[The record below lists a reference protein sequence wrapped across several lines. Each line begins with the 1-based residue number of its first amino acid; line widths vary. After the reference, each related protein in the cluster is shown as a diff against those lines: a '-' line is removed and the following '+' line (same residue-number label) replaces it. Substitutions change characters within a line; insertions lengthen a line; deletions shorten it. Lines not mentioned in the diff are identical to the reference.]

1 MKCNQIEAGRSAFTL
16 IELLVVIA
24 IIAILAAMLLP
35 ALSKAKVRAQSIQCM
50 NNTKQLMVGW
60 IIYAGDNNDLICAEG
75 SAPGD
80 HWVNGTM
87 ASYTPS
93 ADTTTITLALVY
105 PYVKNLVSYH
115 CPSDISVQ
123 GWAQNPIIEKG
134 LPRIRSYSCSDA
146 FNPGA
151 DGAHV
156 VYNKLSL
163 VRTAVDTFTFIEENP
178 YTINDDVFAVNVVN
192 NPPGETSAML
202 VDSPAVYHAGATGM
216 SFADGHSIVHKWR
229 SAIIINNK
237 GFSTSSSD
245 PTFVSDV
252 LWLVSV
258 TAPPQ

>member
-1 MKCNQIEAGRSAFTL
+1 MRCHKLQKDRNAFTL

-35 ALSKAKVRAQSIQCM
+35 ALSKAKVRAQAVQCM

-60 IIYAGDNNDLICAEG
+60 IIYSSDNNDLICAEG
-75 SAPGD
+75 SALGD

-93 ADTTTITLALVY
+93 ADTTTITLALLY
-105 PYVKNLVSYH
+105 PYVKNLGSYH

-123 GWAQNPIIEKG
+123 GWAQNPIVNKG
-134 LPRIRSYSCSDA
+134 LPRIRSFSCSDA

-151 DGAHV
+151 TGAHI
-156 VYNKLSL
+156 VYNKLSQI
-163 VRTAVDTFTFIEENP
+163 RDAVDTFTFIEENP
-178 YTINDDVFAVNVVN
+178 YTINDDVFAVDVVG
-192 NPPGETSAML
+192 NPPGETTAHL

-229 SAIIINNK
+229 SQIVINNK

-245 PTFVSDV
+245 PEYVNDV

-258 TAPPQ
+258 TAPPN